1 MGVSTPKGV
10 WGHGLERD
18 GRDLKGGSLM
28 SRQPAGFKKAARGG
42 LVLCFM

>member
-10 WGHGLERD
+10 WGHALERD
-18 GRDLKGGSLM
+18 GRDLKGVSSM
-28 SRQPAGFKKAARGG
+28 SRQPAGFEKAAMGG